1 MNKTFY
7 HIAFL
12 MFLTVGRM
20 AYADGAYPIVEPSAA
35 SMEISKLLADAKPDE
50 ATAALEKDLP
60 PMPSTQ
66 FNFEQLKTGF
76 KLLSQNGPADVV
88 DEVLSKKYGD
98 SVHVIIHYVHF
109 PRQEP
114 PVNQFVFLRYTFM
127 KGKEGWMMTTFD
139 FKTSG
144 LFPPPGWG
152 D

>member
-1 MNKTFY
+1 MNKVFY

-12 MFLTVGRM
+12 VFLTAGGIVH
-20 AYADGAYPIVEPSAA
+20 ADDAFPIVEPGAA
-35 SMEISKLLADAKPDE
+35 SMEISKLLADAKADE
-50 ATAALEKDLP
+50 ASAALEKALP

-66 FNFEQLKTGF
+66 FNFEQLRTAF
-76 KLLSQNGPADVV
+76 KLLSKNGPADVV
-88 DEVLSKKYGD
+88 DEVSSKKYGD
-98 SVHVIIHYVHF
+98 SVHVIMHYVHF
-109 PRQEP
+109 PRQDM

-144 LFPPPGWG
+144 IFPPPGWS